1 MKKNYNGFSYSK
13 NIENFNAFFAWSF
26 HHTDHTQTSY
36 FWWVKGKVWTA
47 FWCKSIWYR
56 QPLSWKIHWIF
67 LKRVLHTY
75 IFCEKMQYKKLETMY
90 IHEIGYIYAMSFRP
104 FFYIDCKK
112 NRILLGIGIFR
123 SRICCAFMNST
134 FKSRSQWD

>member
-1 MKKNYNGFSYSK
+1 MGFRIPK
-13 NIENFNAFFAWSF
+13 ILKILMPFAWSF
-26 HHTDHTQTSY
+26 HHTQTSY

-112 NRILLGIGIFR
+112 TVFWELEFLDQEFAVHLWIPLSKVDHSGTKIPKK
-123 SRICCAFMNST
+123 C
-134 FKSRSQWD
+134 D